1 MRKLIFT
8 IFVLVF
14 MSGCSINI
22 DLTESMTDNNELET
36 SCTVMEETTTE
47 NIIVE
52 TTQSSTCEEEP
63 TSIPNGE
70 LTLMQRAVLGLEE
83 FICIRISGE
92 SEITDVKTLD
102 EEYYDDDVLEEYRNE
117 CFYIVDFDYDG
128 NDEVALYWHYCGMVI
143 IFHEINGILYGY
155 ETSSKCMD
163 TIYNDGVYT
172 GGSGSYIDWER
183 IQKFSPTEMICER
196 IAVKQWDNLTDAPE
210 GYVIRYR
217 LDYYSQEITEEE
229 FNQIMDQISN
239 VEAVRYDYS
248 RANVEQFV
256 VE

>member
-36 SCTVMEETTTE
+36 SYTVMEETTTE
-47 NIIVE
+47 NRIVE
-52 TTQSSTCEEEP
+52 TTQSPTCEEEP

-83 FICIRISGE
+83 FICIRMSGE
-92 SEITDVKTLD
+92 SEIMDVKALD
-102 EEYYDDDVLEEYRNE
+102 EEYYDDYALEKYRNKH
-117 CFYIVDFDYDG
+117 FYIVDLDCDG
-128 NDEVALYWHYCGMVI
+128 NDEVALYWHYRGKVI

-155 ETSSKCMD
+155 ETNSRAMD